1 VSDQCHCTPDIHT
14 LIDPDNHHTPQSGP
28 QIGRTADTDVV
39 VIHTHKWMMF
49 GEIRRLSATV
59 KGSVRVRACATRT
72 CTHTHTDTITQR
84 ERERERERCTHPCT
98 HTHTDTDLSI
108 SLSEREAR
116 AFSHC
121 GPLSQHGV
129 SAETL
134 KSFEA
139 SQRTQYHSTPLAPVC
154 VSLCTYLFST
164 VTLDVRAK
172 FNAHIC
178 SYCSIPC
185 RGQAITCIRSPR
197 GCVCQCVYIHTCF
210 AQHEMSLSYVGS

>member
-1 VSDQCHCTPDIHT
+1 MCVLALHA
-14 LIDPDNHHTPQSGP
+14 L
-28 QIGRTADTDVV
+28 A
-39 VIHTHKWMMF
+39 HTH
-49 GEIRRLSATV
+49 IQ
-59 KGSVRVRACATRT
+59 
-72 CTHTHTDTITQR
+72 TQSPR

-108 SLSEREAR
+108 SLREREAR